1 MKLASYLNLL
11 VSFVAYADPISPYI
25 LHEKPK
31 LVVVNVS
38 VKDKAGN
45 PVTNLNKGDFELL
58 EDGVK
63 QSLSVFDLE
72 RLSNDA
78 LPPVALNAATGTLES
93 RTALANEITAPTLR
107 HDDKRLLALFFDNSS
122 LQQSDQVRDNSSL

>member
-1 MKLASYLNLL
+1 MRRLAFFFAAAL
-11 VSFVAYADPISPYI
+11 FAQDPIFRIDS
-25 LHEKPK
+25 K

-58 EDGVK
+58 EDGLK

-122 LQQSDQVRDNSSL
+122 LQQSDQVRAREAAL